1 MDIALKYFLTVADE
15 MNISR
20 AAKRLYISQQ
30 CLSRHIQKLEERY
43 RVTLFIRRPRLTL
56 TPAGEE
62 MLATVR
68 RIHALEER
76 LENDLELQTGNV
88 HGKIRIAAAQ
98 SRLKMLLSPVLPDYH
113 RMHPNVQI
121 EVLGNNVRDSQIKL
135 RNGLVDMYIGVNA
148 PLDSGCERIALCQ
161 EGMYI
166 VARRSVFRKYIPNYA
181 SKAVLPTAGIHPS
194 DIAKIPYIM
203 AQHNSNLPGM
213 QLLEYLELHGVKCD
227 FQLTTNDTELMLNLA
242 ATMDAA
248 AYCTEMFL
256 NTLST
261 IQQDP
266 NDPLLAFPLQGYS
279 HFNTLYLVYYQDVWR
294 PQYVRDFVDLI
305 VAHCADK
312 NTNTH
317 LPK

>member
-1 MDIALKYFLTVADE
+1 MDIALKYFLTVAEE

-62 MLATVR
+62 MLVTVR

-76 LENDLELQTGNV
+76 LENDLELQTGTV

-98 SRLKMLLSPVLPDYH
+98 SRLKMLLSPVLPEYY
-113 RMHPNVQI
+113 RKHPDVQI

-135 RNGLVDMYIGVNA
+135 RSGLVDMYIGVNA

-166 VARRSVFRKYIPNYA
+166 VARRSVFARFIPDFEANC
-181 SKAVLPTAGIHPS
+181 KAFAAGIPPRH
-194 DIAKIPYIM
+194 IAKIPYIM

-213 QLLEYLELHGVKCD
+213 QLLEYLELHGEKTD
-227 FQLTTNDTELMLNLA
+227 FQLTTNDTELMLSLTA
-242 ATMDAA
+242 AMDAA

-256 NTLST
+256 DTLPAAH
-261 IQQDP
+261 QDP

-279 HFNTLYLVYYQDVWR
+279 HFNTLYLVYYQDAWR
-294 PQYVRDFVDLI
+294 PQYVRDFIDLI
-305 VAHCADK
+305 VSHCADK
-312 NTNTH
+312 
-317 LPK
+317 

>member
-1 MDIALKYFLTVADE
+1 MDVALKYFLTVAEE

-43 RVTLFIRRPRLTL
+43 RVSLFIRRPRLTL

-68 RIHALEER
+68 RIHALESR
-76 LENDLELQTGNV
+76 LENDLELQTGAV

-98 SRLKMLLSPVLPDYH
+98 SRLKMLLSPVLPDYYA
-113 RMHPNVQI
+113 MHPNVQI

-135 RNGLVDMYIGVNA
+135 RNGFVDMYIGVNA

-166 VARRSVFRKYIPNYA
+166 VARRSVFAKFIPNFESNQERFA
-181 SKAVLPTAGIHPS
+181 AGMRPG

-203 AQHNSNLPGM
+203 AQHNSNLPGL
-213 QLLEYLELHGVKCD
+213 QLLEYLELHGEKID
-227 FQLTTNDTELMLNLA
+227 FQLTTNDTELMLHLA

-256 NTLST
+256 DTLPAISA
-261 IQQDP
+261 DP
-266 NDPLLAFPLQGYS
+266 DDPLLAFTLEGYS
-279 HFNTLYLVYYQDVWR
+279 HFNTLYLVYYQDAWR
-294 PQYVRDFVDLI
+294 PQYVRDFIELV
-305 VAHCADK
+305 VSHCANK
-312 NTNTH
+312 
-317 LPK
+317 

>member
-1 MDIALKYFLTVADE
+1 MDVALKYFLTVAE
-15 MNISR
+15 ELNISR
-20 AAKRLYISQQ
+20 AAKKLYISQQ

-76 LENDLELQTGNV
+76 LENDLELQTGTV

-98 SRLKMLLSPVLPDYH
+98 SRLKMLLSPVLPNYH
-113 RMHPNVQI
+113 RKHPNIQI

-166 VARRSVFRKYIPNYA
+166 VARRSVFSKYVPNFDSITYHS
-181 SKAVLPTAGIHPS
+181 SKGMRPC
-194 DIAKIPYIM
+194 DINKIPYIM

-213 QLLEYLELHGVKCD
+213 QLLEYLELHGEKCD
-227 FQLTTNDTELMLNLA
+227 FQLTTNDTELMLHLA

-256 NTLST
+256 NTLSS
-261 IQQDP
+261 ISSDP

-279 HFNTLYLVYYQDVWR
+279 HYNTLYLVYYQDTWR
-294 PQYVRDFVDLI
+294 PQYVRDFIDLI
-305 VAHCADK
+305 VTHCGK
-312 NTNTH
+312 
-317 LPK
+317 K

>member
-1 MDIALKYFLTVADE
+1 MDVALKYFLTVAEE

-113 RMHPNVQI
+113 KMHPNVQI

-148 PLDSGCERIALCQ
+148 PQDSGCERIALFQ

-166 VARRSVFRKYIPNYA
+166 VARRSIFSKYVPNFESNIA
-181 SKAVLPTAGIHPS
+181 HFAEGMRPG

-213 QLLEYLELHGVKCD
+213 QLLEHLELHGEKTD
-227 FQLTTNDTELMLNLA
+227 FELTTNDTELMLHLA
-242 ATMDAA
+242 STMDAA

-256 NTLST
+256 DTLPAISA
-261 IQQDP
+261 DP
-266 NDPLLAFPLQGYS
+266 SDPLLAFPLEGYK
-279 HFNTLYLVYYQDVWR
+279 HFNTLYLVYYQDAWR
-294 PQYVRDFVDLI
+294 PQYVRDFIELI
-305 VAHCADK
+305 VSHCA
-312 NTNTH
+312 NN
-317 LPK
+317 